1 MARMED
7 YRKLV
12 LVDHLVDRISH
23 PISGMGV
30 LQNPVKFETF
40 YPVVFDQ
47 VARLAGTIFAFVRI
61 NAGEGHA
68 DIVVFGGDLCDL
80 IVRHPLR
87 PQSALAINSEHAEG
101 HV

>member
-1 MARMED
+1 MED

-40 YPVVFDQ
+40 HTVAFDQ
-47 VARLAGTIFAFVRI
+47 VARLARTIFAFVRI
-61 NAGEGHA
+61 DTGEGHA
-68 DIVVFGGDLCDL
+68 DIVVLGGDFGDL
-80 IVRHPLR
+80 VVRNPFR
-87 PQSALAINSEHAEG
+87 PQSTLAINREHAEG
-101 HV
+101 YV